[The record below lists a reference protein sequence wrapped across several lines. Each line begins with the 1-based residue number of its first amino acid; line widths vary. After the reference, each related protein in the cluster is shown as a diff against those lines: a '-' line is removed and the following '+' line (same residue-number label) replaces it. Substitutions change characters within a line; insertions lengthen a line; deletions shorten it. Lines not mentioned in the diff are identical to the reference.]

1 MSRLAKKREKSE
13 RWGALPWKP
22 VDLSNENLGEFDDA
36 VFFGLEE
43 IDGSEYQKYLPDDG
57 GSEPAAMKE
66 SSKPMKIKKEKKA
79 VVIKERVVEKVL
91 VDNTDL
97 VWDGTVT
104 LHNQLVSSL
113 NALNFLSPTPIQTM
127 SIPLVLSGRCDVV
140 GSAETG
146 SGKTLAFGLPIL
158 HSLLKDWETLEQKER
173 HSPYALILAPTREL
187 AVQISTVLND
197 VCKSIAQRKVQ
208 IVNIIGG
215 MSEHKQRRLLTSH
228 YKPVH
233 IIVSTPGRLCDL
245 ISDPDLVAL
254 QDLSRLR
261 YLVVDEADRMVED
274 GHFPELFKIFSRI
287 RQHEKLAAEGKD
299 PIQEAQLTQLGT
311 NFDDFENQTTSQEPF
326 EDNEDADFGDEPTE
340 LQFDE
345 MPSEEAIL
353 AARSEAPLVEE
364 KTAPRDLYL
373 ANIRQTLLYSAT
385 AMGMKKEEN
394 DSKRRRKQIKKE
406 QALAGPKRV
415 AYLQSLG
422 IPEHLRELL
431 ETVGVQNTTEVAIAT
446 PLKESIPV
454 EGTAAPGQI
463 VKKRKADE
471 EDASEAPTALPAG
484 LKQLEIRVPVED
496 KDLVAYAFLLKV
508 NQPPPYLCLL
518 TFVEPRPN
526 PHLRQQHQDRAAI
539 GRLAQGT

>member
-1 MSRLAKKREKSE
+1 MPRSAKKREKSE
-13 RWGALPWKP
+13 RWNALPWKP
-22 VDLSNENLGEFDDA
+22 VDLSNENLGEYDDA

-43 IDGSEYQKYLPDDG
+43 IDGSEYTKYLPG
-57 GSEPAAMKE
+57 EVALEQPTTE
-66 SSKPMKIKKEKKA
+66 SSKPAKIKKEKKP
-79 VVIKERVVEKVL
+79 VMKKEKVVEKVF
-91 VDNTDL
+91 VDDTDL
-97 VWDGTVT
+97 VWDGSVT

-113 NALNFLSPTPIQTM
+113 NTLNFLSPTPIQTM
-127 SIPLVLSGRCDVV
+127 SIPLILSGSCDVV

-158 HSLLKDWETLEQKER
+158 HSLLKDWETLGQNER

-197 VCKSIAQRKVQ
+197 VCKTIVTRKVQ

-215 MSEHKQRRLLTSH
+215 MSEHKQRRLLSSL

-233 IIVSTPGRLCDL
+233 VIVSTPGRLCDL
-245 ISDPDLVAL
+245 ISDPELVAL

-287 RQHEKLAAEGKD
+287 RLHEKLASEGKD
-299 PIQEAQLTQLGT
+299 PIKQAQLMLQGT
-311 NFDDFENQTTSQEPF
+311 NFDDFENQNSGEATIF
-326 EDNEDADFGDEPTE
+326 EDNDDPDLGDESTE
-340 LQFDE
+340 IQFDE
-345 MPSEEAIL
+345 MPSEEALL
-353 AARSEAPLVEE
+353 AARSEVPLVEAVE
-364 KTAPRDLYL
+364 SPQAPYL

-394 DSKRRRKQIKKE
+394 DTKRRRKQLKKE

-431 ETVGVQNTTEVAIAT
+431 ETVGVQSTTRVAIAT
-446 PLKESIPV
+446 PLKETPPIDGASTTV
-454 EGTAAPGQI
+454 EI
-463 VKKRKADE
+463 VKKRKSVE
-471 EDASEAPTALPAG
+471 EDVPDAPTALPAG
-484 LKQLEIRVPVED
+484 LKQLEIRVPIED
-496 KDLVAYAFLLKV
+496 KDLIAYSFLLKV
-508 NQPPPYLCLL
+508 SRHPDLSSSPIFRIQVGP
-518 TFVEPRPN
+518 
-526 PHLRQQHQDRAAI
+526 
-539 GRLAQGT
+539 